1 MTLIEVGGLVL
12 IIVAGLGHGTDVVT
26 RLPEIWPSAGDTTA
40 WIGIA
45 GTALTAVFA
54 FIGLRIK
61 ARCMTIQKNVCLL
74 NCATV

>member
-61 ARCMTIQKNVCLL
+61 ARCMTI
-74 NCATV
+74 